1 MRHVFLELL
10 PILLLPVFLA
20 LSIYQAL
27 EGRKHVKRA
36 LRTTFLALR
45 FTTPS
50 GVVGGE
56 AMHVVK
62 VYKQGVPF
70 VYDDV
75 FNIQVGAR
83 HISDSF
89 WYCVG
94 PGPSYYL
101 AIPLVE
107 AGLGRVKVSWVV
119 RPLSAE
125 RMRGALVD
133 DEKALHEVFGTK
145 PDELLA

>member
-1 MRHVFLELL
+1 MELL
-10 PILLLPVFLA
+10 PILLMPVFLA
-20 LSIYQAL
+20 LVIYQTL
-27 EGRKHVKRA
+27 EGRKRVKRE
-36 LRTTFLALR
+36 LRNTFLALR
-45 FTTPS
+45 FTTPG
-50 GVVGGE
+50 GVAGGD
-56 AMHVVK
+56 AMRVIK

-70 VYDDV
+70 IYDDV
-75 FNIQVGAR
+75 FNLPVGPR

-94 PGPSYYL
+94 PGPSYFL

-125 RMRGALVD
+125 RMHAALVD
-133 DEKALHEVFGTK
+133 DEHALREAFG
-145 PDELLA
+145 PNPGDLLA